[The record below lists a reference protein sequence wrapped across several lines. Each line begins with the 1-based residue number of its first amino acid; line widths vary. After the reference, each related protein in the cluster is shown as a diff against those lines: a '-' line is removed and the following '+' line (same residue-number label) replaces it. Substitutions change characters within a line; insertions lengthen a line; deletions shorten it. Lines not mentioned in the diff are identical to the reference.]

1 LAVPGNRISAP
12 TVGRK
17 ISTLLLLTLTTMA
30 GLVLVGLIVMSIR
43 LLEIQTELATLRN
56 SALPRLVKL
65 AQLSQ
70 DASATSAIAPALSA
84 VPARSEFETLLSRI
98 KDKESSQSVLLDE
111 IASLFNDNNAAQTL
125 RNNQKLLIE
134 NLQQLTGAVRE
145 QIELEKKLET
155 RTGFFR
161 KMLDASSVPINSD
174 IAPASGGPESS
185 EGAFSQL
192 SELTG
197 KAIFEIL
204 NSLLDSN
211 GARFGRN
218 RKAIEDKIG
227 NLSEALS
234 MLPEQASGQL
244 SGLVTTGRELVQYWA
259 SNGDAIYADKQAS
272 LSNSFK
278 IKALAEENSLIANRL
293 LSSAGNEFRKATDN
307 LEAQIRL
314 ANETT
319 RFTII
324 SILVVI
330 ILFAAGNF
338 VVWSIL
344 RRRVFKRLDRI
355 RDALEAFAENRAQS
369 VTDPIG
375 DEIGEISQSLNRY
388 MDVIDDQ
395 ETELAK
401 KTGALEGLSKQLAKY
416 LSPQVY
422 DSIFSGKQEVKVA
435 STRKKLTVFFSD
447 IAGFTATA
455 DKLESE
461 ELTQLLNHYLTEM
474 SRIAL
479 NYGGTVDKYVGD
491 AILIFFG
498 DPDTKGAKNDALA
511 CVRMAI
517 AMRQRM
523 SELESTWRDLGIENP
538 LRIRMG
544 INTGFCTVGNFGSE
558 DRLDYTIIGGA
569 VNTASR
575 LENAAAPG
583 EILISYATF
592 ALVKDQVRCE
602 EKGPIEV
609 KGIAYPI
616 ATYTVVGSNDNIEHQ
631 KGIYSED
638 SPNIK
643 IELDFQKMSDADRT
657 RARTIL
663 KEALSLFDI
672 ESKSAK
678 RRRSIVESRV
688 RKRRKDQ

>member
-1 LAVPGNRISAP
+1 MAVSGNRISPPAA
-12 TVGRK
+12 GRK
-17 ISTLLLLTLTTMA
+17 ISTLLLLTLTTIA
-30 GLVLVGLIVMSIR
+30 GLVLAGLIVMSIR

-84 VPARSEFETLLSRI
+84 IPTRSEFETLLSRI
-98 KDKESSQSVLLDE
+98 KDKETSQSVLLDE

-145 QIELEKKLET
+145 QIDLDKKLEM
-155 RTGFFR
+155 RIGFLR
-161 KMLDASSVPINSD
+161 KMLDVASSPANSD
-174 IAPASGGPESS
+174 IAPVSGGPESS
-185 EGAFSQL
+185 GAAVSQI

-204 NSLLDSN
+204 NSLLDHN
-211 GARFGRN
+211 GARFARN
-218 RKAIEDKIG
+218 RKAIEDKVG
-227 NLSEALS
+227 NLSEALAA
-234 MLPEQASGQL
+234 LPQQASGQT
-244 SGLVTTGRELVQYWA
+244 SGLVTQGRELAQYWA
-259 SNGDAIYADKQAS
+259 SNRDAIYADKQAS

-324 SILVVI
+324 SILVVVV
-330 ILFAAGNF
+330 LFAAGNF

-355 RDALEAFAENRAQS
+355 RDALQAFAENRTQS
-369 VTDPIG
+369 LTDPIG

-388 MDVIDDQ
+388 MGVIDGQ

-401 KTGALEGLSKQLAKY
+401 KTGALEALSNQLAKY

-479 NYGGTVDKYVGD
+479 KYGGTVDKFVGD

-498 DPDTKGAKNDALA
+498 DPDTKGAKNDALS
-511 CVRMAI
+511 CVQMAI
-517 AMRQRM
+517 AMRERM
-523 SELESTWRDLGIENP
+523 HELEKAWRDLGIENP

-558 DRLDYTIIGGA
+558 DRLDYTIIGGT

-575 LENAAAPG
+575 LESAAAPG
-583 EILISYATF
+583 EILISYPTF

-616 ATYTVVGSNDNIEHQ
+616 ATYTVVGSNDDIEHEM
-631 KGIYSED
+631 GLYCED
-638 SPNIK
+638 RPNIK
-643 IELDFQKMSDADRT
+643 IELDLHTMSDTDRK

-663 KEALSLFDI
+663 KEALSLLDND
-672 ESKSAK
+672 AK
-678 RRRSIVESRV
+678 RVGPRKNTVETRA
-688 RKRRKDQ
+688 RKRRQD